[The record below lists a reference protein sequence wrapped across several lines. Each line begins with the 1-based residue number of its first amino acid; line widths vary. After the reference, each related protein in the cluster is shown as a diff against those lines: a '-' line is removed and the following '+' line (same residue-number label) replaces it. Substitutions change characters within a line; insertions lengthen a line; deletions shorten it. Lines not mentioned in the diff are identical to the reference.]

1 MKALKKSKKSTWSKT
16 FFQYSRDLHV
26 YFSTLL
32 FSLLIFFSIT
42 GILLNHLDWLPSKSS
57 YNAIEYSLDEKFNGM
72 SGDSIDVNALE
83 VYLMSR
89 HGLPKARSIDLD
101 REINEVSFDF
111 PLPAGSSF
119 IVVDMALKSVVVE
132 AEKSHWLLLM
142 NDLHKGRH
150 TGSAWSWL
158 IDLSAGFMVYFS
170 ITGMIILFQQ
180 RRRKK
185 AGLVLAVLG
194 TVSPVL
200 LYWLAVP
207 YFVS

>member
-1 MKALKKSKKSTWSKT
+1 MSTLKKSKQPSWVKT

-42 GILLNHLDWLPSKSS
+42 GILLNHLDWLPSGSHQKTL
-57 YNAIEYSLDEKFNGM
+57 EYSLDQSFALA
-72 SGDSIDVNALE
+72 DSDDIDMNALE
-83 VYLMSR
+83 LYLMDR

-101 REINEVSFDF
+101 REVNEVSFDF

-119 IVVDMALKSVVVE
+119 IIVDMGLKEVVVE
-132 AEKSHWLLLM
+132 AQRSHWLLLL

-150 TGSAWSWL
+150 SGEAWSWL
-158 IDLSAGFMVYFS
+158 IDLSAGFMVFFS

-185 AGLVLAVLG
+185 AGLALAVLG

>member
-1 MKALKKSKKSTWSKT
+1 MKALKKPKQSNLAKT

-42 GILLNHLDWLPSKSS
+42 GIFLNHLDWLPSKNTYS
-57 YNAIEYSLDEKFNGM
+57 AIEYSLDETF
-72 SGDSIDVNALE
+72 SGLSSDSVDVNTLE
-83 VYLMSR
+83 TYLMNR

-101 REINEVSFDF
+101 REMNEVSFDF
-111 PLPAGSSF
+111 SLPAGSSF
-119 IVVDMALKSVVVE
+119 IVVDMVLKAVVVE
-132 AEKSHWLLLM
+132 AEKSHWILLM

-150 TGSAWSWL
+150 TGNAWSWL
-158 IDLSAGFMVYFS
+158 IDLSAGFMVFFS

-185 AGLVLAVLG
+185 AGLALAVLG